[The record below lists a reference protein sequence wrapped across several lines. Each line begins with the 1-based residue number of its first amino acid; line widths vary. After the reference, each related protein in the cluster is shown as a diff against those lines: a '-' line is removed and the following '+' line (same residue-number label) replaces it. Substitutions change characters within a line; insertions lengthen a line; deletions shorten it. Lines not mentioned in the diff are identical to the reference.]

1 MTAIT
6 THVLDTARGT
16 PAAGVGVVLEA
27 WGNDG
32 WRPLATAITGDDG
45 RAPDLGLADAGAGTH
60 RLVFA
65 TREYLGAAAF
75 YPEVSVVIEVRDEEH
90 LHVPLLLAPYGYSTY
105 RGSP

>member
-16 PAAGVGVVLEA
+16 PAAGIAVVLEV
-27 WGNDG
+27 WENDG
-32 WRPLATAITGDDG
+32 WRPLATAITDDDG
-45 RAPDLGLADAGAGTH
+45 RAPDLGLADAGAGMH

-65 TREYLGAAAF
+65 TREYLGAEAF
-75 YPEVSVVIEVRDEEH
+75 YPEVTVVVEVRDEEH

-105 RGSP
+105 RGS

>member
-6 THVLDTARGT
+6 THVLDTARGGH
-16 PAAGVGVVLEA
+16 PAGVGVVLEA

-75 YPEVSVVIEVRDEEH
+75 YPEVTVVIEVRDEEH
-90 LHVPLLLAPYGYSTY
+90 LHVPLLLAPYGYSAY
-105 RGSP
+105 RGS